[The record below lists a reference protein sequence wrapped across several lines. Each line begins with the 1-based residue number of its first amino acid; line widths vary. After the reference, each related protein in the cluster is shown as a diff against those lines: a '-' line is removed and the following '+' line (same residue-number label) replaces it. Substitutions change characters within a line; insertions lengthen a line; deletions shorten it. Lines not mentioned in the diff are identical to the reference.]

1 MDEEETMG
9 EDVGAL
15 NAMGDIDFS
24 MLKSDPMGLLQKI
37 HGQQVA
43 AQSAERATKQ
53 KLYEE
58 AQRRIAERNAGP
70 STSEQLFALS
80 RALLAP
86 RKYRGIAGTIGKIS
100 GAFGDIDQAQRRA
113 EMARENELAKL
124 RDTYLGDL
132 AEAGTRGAK
141 TAADLVRAGAAFAR
155 PVAGVE
161 VNGEL
166 RDPYSNA
173 PINPNFNN
181 VFDSLEAERN
191 AYAQLESAPTEA
203 NLKALLDF
211 YPRYAPKIRA
221 AFQRGLAK
229 LGKGN

>member
-15 NAMGDIDFS
+15 SAMGGIDFAQ
-24 MLKSDPMGLLQKI
+24 LKSDPMGLIQSVYDRQL
-37 HGQQVA
+37 A
-43 AQSAERATKQ
+43 AEAAREKTQRELFERG
-53 KLYEE
+53 EE
-58 AQRRIAERNAGP
+58 NIRARNAGM
-70 STSEQLFALS
+70 SQSEKLFAIS
-80 RALLAP
+80 QALLAP
-86 RKYRGIAGTIGKIS
+86 RKYRGIAGTIGKLS
-100 GAFGDIDQAQRRA
+100 GAFGDIA
-113 EMARENELAKL
+113 EADRKARLARETELE
-124 RDTYLGDL
+124 RFRNSYLSGVAD
-132 AEAGTRGAK
+132 RGVTSAR
-141 TAADLVRAGAAFAR
+141 TAAELVRAGSAFAR

-191 AYAQLESAPTEA
+191 AYAQLEGAPTEA